1 MYALIAEKL
10 GGAAAELGRLPRAL
24 KLAWDAA
31 RVWTA
36 LWTALLVV
44 QGLLPVF
51 NVYLTR
57 PLVNRILAAIRSG
70 GSWESIRPALIT
82 GASIAAI
89 ALISEILRP
98 ATVWVRTHQSEL
110 VQDHIAA
117 LIQRKSAEI
126 DLAFY
131 DSADFYDRLHRARV
145 EAASRPVMLLESLSG
160 ILQNS
165 ITLAAMLAVLA
176 PFGAWLPLALLASTL
191 PALYV
196 VLRNTVRQHEWRMR
210 TTPDERQTWYYDWL
224 LTSYE
229 AASEL
234 RLFALGERFQKAYAD
249 LRRRLRGEKFE
260 LAKSQAIGEFA
271 AGALALAA
279 GAASLLW
286 MAWRA
291 IHGWITPGDLALF
304 YQAFQQG
311 LGLMRSLLENLG
323 QLYYSSLFL
332 GNLFEFLGLEPT
344 VLNPASPSPAPAML
358 ESGIRFDGVTFQY
371 PGARTPTLS
380 DFSLTIPAGR
390 IVSLVGPNG
399 AGKSTFV
406 KLLCRFYDPVEG
418 RIELDGRDLRSFEIG
433 DLRRRITAL
442 FQEPTRYNATANEN
456 IRLGNQEASGE
467 QIQSAARS
475 AGADEIIQRLP
486 AKYENRLGRF
496 FLEGAELSTG
506 EWQRIALARA
516 FLRQAADLDSRRAYE
531 RDGPVGGSR
540 LDRPFPRAGAR
551 PHGDSDYASPHNGHE
566 SGRNPRDFRG
576 SRGRIGLAR
585 GTTEQG
591 RALRPILGAA
601 GDFERRRA
609 GAVAQRVSASPDF
622 SPAFC
627 CGAR

>member
-1 MYALIAEKL
+1 VYALIAEKL

-126 DLAFY
+126 DLGFY

-516 FLRQAADLDSRRAYE
+516 FLRQAPILILDEPTSAMDPWAEADWIDRFRALAQG
-531 RDGPVGGSR
+531 RTAILITHR
-540 LDRPFPRAGAR
+540 LTTAMRADEIHVISEGRVA
-551 PHGDSDYASPHNGHE
+551 E
-566 SGRNPRDFRG
+566 SGSHEELLNRG
-576 SRGRIGLAR
+576 GLYAQSWAR
-585 GTTEQG
+585 QE
-591 RALRPILGAA
+591 ISSAA
-601 GDFERRRA
+601 GQGPSRNA
-609 GAVAQRVSASPDF
+609 
-622 SPAFC
+622 
-627 CGAR
+627 